1 MFICMKDCPFC
12 NLNNIEHSTKFFN
25 IIYDKYPVS
34 KGHILV
40 ISKRHIASYFDLCGV
55 EKYELVEIIDTLQKY
70 LSDTYSPDGFN
81 IGFNDG
87 KCAGQTVQH
96 FHLHIIPRYEG
107 DMENPQGGV
116 RGVIPNKQKYKI
128 EDYEDLGQ

>member
-1 MFICMKDCPFC
+1 MKNCPFC
-12 NLNNIEHSTKFFN
+12 NLNNIEHSTEFFN

-40 ISKRHIASYFDLCGV
+40 ISKRHIASYFDLSND
-55 EKYELVEIIDTLQKY
+55 EKYELIEIIDTLQRY

-116 RGVIPNKQKYKI
+116 RGVIPNKQKY
-128 EDYEDLGQ
+128 Q

>member
-1 MFICMKDCPFC
+1 MFFCMKDCPFC
-12 NLNNIEHSTKFFN
+12 NLNNIEYSTNFFN
-25 IIYDKYPVS
+25 IIYDKYPVT

-40 ISKRHIASYFDLCGV
+40 ISKRHIASYFDLSND
-55 EKYELVEIIDTLQKY
+55 EKHELIEIIDTLQRY

-81 IGFNDG
+81 VGFNDG

-116 RGVIPNKQKYKI
+116 RGVIPNEQKYNIKGI
-128 EDYEDLGQ
+128 S

>member
-1 MFICMKDCPFC
+1 MLLCMKDCPFC
-12 NLNNIEHSTKFFN
+12 NLTNIEHSTEFFN

-34 KGHILV
+34 EGHILV
-40 ISKRHIASYFDLCGV
+40 ISKRHIASYFDLSND
-55 EKYELVEIIDTLQKY
+55 EKHELVEIIDTLQRY

-81 IGFNDG
+81 VGFNDG

-96 FHLHIIPRYEG
+96 FHLHIIPRYEV

-116 RGVIPNKQKYKI
+116 RGVIPNKQKY
-128 EDYEDLGQ
+128 

>member
-12 NLNNIEHSTKFFN
+12 NLNNIEHSTEFFN
-25 IIYDKYPVS
+25 IVFDKYPVS
-34 KGHILV
+34 EGHTLV
-40 ISKRHIASYFDLCGV
+40 ISKRHVASYFDLSND
-55 EKYELVEIIDTLQKY
+55 EKYELVEIIDTLQRY
-70 LSDTYSPDGFN
+70 LSDTYSPNGFN
-81 IGFNDG
+81 VGFNDG

-116 RGVIPNKQKYKI
+116 RGVIPNKQKY
-128 EDYEDLGQ
+128 

>member
-1 MFICMKDCPFC
+1 MKDCPFC
-12 NLNNIEHSTKFFN
+12 ELNNIEHSTEFFN
-25 IIYDKYPVS
+25 IVFDKYPVS
-34 KGHILV
+34 KGHTLV
-40 ISKRHIASYFDLCGV
+40 ISKRHVASYFDLSND
-55 EKYELVEIIDTLQKY
+55 EKYELVEIIDTLQRY

-81 IGFNDG
+81 VGFNDG

-116 RGVIPNKQKYKI
+116 RGVIPNKQKYNIKGI
-128 EDYEDLGQ
+128 S

>member
-1 MFICMKDCPFC
+1 MKDCPFC
-12 NLNNIEHSTKFFN
+12 NLNSIEHSTEFFN

-40 ISKRHIASYFDLCGV
+40 ISKRHIASYFDLSNN
-55 EKYELVEIIDTLQKY
+55 EKHELVEIIDTLQRY

-81 IGFNDG
+81 VGFNDG

-116 RGVIPNKQKYKI
+116 RGVIPNKQKY
-128 EDYEDLGQ
+128 

>member
-1 MFICMKDCPFC
+1 MKDCPFC
-12 NLNNIEHSTKFFN
+12 ELNSIEHSTEFFN

-40 ISKRHIASYFDLCGV
+40 VSKRHVASYFDLSND
-55 EKYELVEIIDTLQKY
+55 EKHELVEIIDTLQRY

-81 IGFNDG
+81 VGFNDG

-116 RGVIPNKQKYKI
+116 RGVIPNKQKYNMKGI
-128 EDYEDLGQ
+128 S

>member
-1 MFICMKDCPFC
+1 MKNCPFC
-12 NLNNIEHSTKFFN
+12 NLNNIEHSTEFFN

-40 ISKRHIASYFDLCGV
+40 ISKRHIASYFDLSND
-55 EKYELVEIIDTLQKY
+55 EKYELIEIIDTLQRY

-107 DMENPQGGV
+107 DMENPQGCV
-116 RGVIPNKQKYKI
+116 RGVIPNKQKY
-128 EDYEDLGQ
+128 

>member
-1 MFICMKDCPFC
+1 MKDCPFC
-12 NLNNIEHSTKFFN
+12 NLNNIEHSTEFFN
-25 IIYDKYPVS
+25 IIYDEYPVS
-34 KGHILV
+34 KGHTLV
-40 ISKRHIASYFDLCGV
+40 ISKRHIASYFDLSND
-55 EKYELVEIIDTLQKY
+55 EKHELVEIIDILQRY

-81 IGFNDG
+81 VGFNDG

-116 RGVIPNKQKYKI
+116 RGVIPNEQKYNIKGI
-128 EDYEDLGQ
+128 S

>member
-1 MFICMKDCPFC
+1 MKDCPFC
-12 NLNNIEHSTKFFN
+12 NLNNIEHSTEFFN
-25 IIYDKYPVS
+25 IIYDEYPVS

-40 ISKRHIASYFDLCGV
+40 ISKRHIASYFDLSND
-55 EKYELVEIIDTLQKY
+55 EKHELIEIIDTLQRY

-81 IGFNDG
+81 VGFNDG

-116 RGVIPNKQKYKI
+116 RGVIPNEQKYNIKGI
-128 EDYEDLGQ
+128 S

>member
-1 MFICMKDCPFC
+1 MKDCTFC
-12 NLNNIEHSTKFFN
+12 NLNSIEHSTEFFN

-34 KGHILV
+34 KGHLLV
-40 ISKRHIASYFDLCGV
+40 ISKRHIASYFDLSND
-55 EKYELVEIIDTLQKY
+55 EKHELVEIIDTLQRY

-81 IGFNDG
+81 VGFNDG

-116 RGVIPNKQKYKI
+116 RGVIPNKQKYNIKGI
-128 EDYEDLGQ
+128 S

>member
-1 MFICMKDCPFC
+1 MKDCPFC
-12 NLNNIEHSTKFFN
+12 NLNNIEHSTEFFN

-40 ISKRHIASYFDLCGV
+40 ISKRHVASYFDLSND
-55 EKYELVEIIDTLQKY
+55 EKYELVEIIDTLQRY
-70 LSDTYSPDGFN
+70 LSDTYSPNGFN
-81 IGFNDG
+81 VGFNDG

-116 RGVIPNKQKYKI
+116 RGVIPNKQKYNIKGI
-128 EDYEDLGQ
+128 S

>member
-1 MFICMKDCPFC
+1 MKNCPFC
-12 NLNNIEHSTKFFN
+12 NLNNIEHSTEFFN

-34 KGHILV
+34 KGHTLV
-40 ISKRHIASYFDLCGV
+40 ISKRHIASYFDLSND
-55 EKYELVEIIDTLQKY
+55 EKHELVEIIDTLQRY

-81 IGFNDG
+81 VGFNDG

-116 RGVIPNKQKYKI
+116 RGVIPNKQKYNMKGI
-128 EDYEDLGQ
+128 S

>member
-1 MFICMKDCPFC
+1 MKDCPFC
-12 NLNNIEHSTKFFN
+12 NLNNIEHSTEFFN

-40 ISKRHIASYFDLCGV
+40 IWKRHIASYFDLSND
-55 EKYELVEIIDTLQKY
+55 EKYELIEIIDTLQRY

-81 IGFNDG
+81 VGFNDG

-116 RGVIPNKQKYKI
+116 RGVIPNKQKYNIKGI
-128 EDYEDLGQ
+128 S